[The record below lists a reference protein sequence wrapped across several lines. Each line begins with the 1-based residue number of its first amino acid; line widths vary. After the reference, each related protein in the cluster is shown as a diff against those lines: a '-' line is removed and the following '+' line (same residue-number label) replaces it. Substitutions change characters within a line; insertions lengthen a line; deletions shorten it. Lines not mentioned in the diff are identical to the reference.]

1 MEKRKDDIDAKE
13 WKAALEDVRSS
24 YSDSAKKLFRI
35 AKSVDAPRL
44 FFAVFANIGF
54 GPAERMREL
63 THGDVPVKMELL
75 AYHLGKLV
83 RTHLSLREC
92 ISQD

>member
-1 MEKRKDDIDAKE
+1 MEG
-13 WKAALEDVRSS
+13 RSGGRQVQ
-24 YSDSAKKLFRI
+24 LFRFCQE
-35 AKSVDAPRL
+35 AFPNRESVDAPRL

-63 THGDVPVKMELL
+63 THGDVLVKIELL